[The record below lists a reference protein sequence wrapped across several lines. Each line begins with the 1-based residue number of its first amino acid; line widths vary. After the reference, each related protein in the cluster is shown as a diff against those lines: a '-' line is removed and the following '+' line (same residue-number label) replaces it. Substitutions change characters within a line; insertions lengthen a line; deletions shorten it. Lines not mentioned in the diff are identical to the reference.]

1 MASYS
6 NQENH
11 ELTRRAF
18 INKAGY
24 ATLGLGSLGVLLAAC
39 GSDAISTTVA
49 TTSTAAAR
57 QLQLRTMG
65 IGTTVLDSVL
75 TEFQTKTGIP
85 ATGTQTGFGD
95 MVPQWIQ
102 GGYRDQ
108 WDVMEAQGA
117 QIAPLVAAGTLQP
130 IKVADIT
137 HWNDLLEVFRVPG
150 AAGQDGDGHP
160 FTQIYTKAARDS
172 GRLDEVWVVPTVW
185 NGDTIGYRTDLIDEK
200 LTSYGALWD
209 PKYQGKV
216 ALFNSSLRAPME
228 VLATFVTAGE
238 YQTEGTI
245 GNPSKAD
252 VDFAID
258 FLIERKAEGQFR
270 LLWDDFGAAIELLD
284 TGEVSLMNA
293 WEPIVREVAAR
304 GKPAV
309 YATVKEGYNMW
320 FHGIVL
326 SAESQNYDAAVE
338 YANFW
343 HEGFAPAVVA
353 NQGYITP
360 TPSVA
365 QSALKGAD
373 SPIEGVNAWDYWYD
387 GKGRDRGSVND
398 IASSAAWWW
407 QFPDESE
414 YLNSRWQDFV
424 AS

>member
-1 MASYS
+1 MNQQS
-6 NQENH
+6 NQEPRGF
-11 ELTRRAF
+11 TRRRFLAGT
-18 INKAGY
+18 GY
-24 ATLGLGSLGVLLAAC
+24 AALGLGGMPALLAAC
-39 GSDAISTTVA
+39 SGD
-49 TTSTAAAR
+49 R
-57 QLQLRTMG
+57 EPDQQLELRTMG

-75 TEFQTKTGIP
+75 NQFQAETGIP
-85 ATGTQTGFGD
+85 ATGTQVGFGE

-102 GGYRDQ
+102 GGYQNQ

-130 IKVADIT
+130 IKVADIKY
-137 HWNDLLEVFRVPG
+137 WDALLEVFRVPG

-160 FTQIYTKAARDS
+160 FTQVYTQEARDS
-172 GRLDEVWVVPTVW
+172 GALDEVWVVPTVW
-185 NGDTIGYRTDLIDEK
+185 NGDSIGYRTDLIDES
-200 LTSYGALWD
+200 LDSYAALWD
-209 PKYQGKV
+209 PKYSGKV

-228 VLATFVTAGE
+228 VLATFVGTGE

-245 GNPSKAD
+245 GNPSRND

-258 FLIERKAEGQFR
+258 FLIERKRDGQFR
-270 LLWDDFGAAIELLD
+270 LLWDDFGHAIEILD

-309 YATVKEGYNMW
+309 YGTIKEGYNMW
-320 FHGIVL
+320 FHGVVL
-326 SAESQNYDAAVE
+326 SADSPNYDAAVA

-343 HEGFAPAVVA
+343 HEGFAPAEVA

-365 QSALKGAD
+365 RTALEGAN
-373 SPIEGVNAWDYWYD
+373 SPDAGVNAWDYWYN
-387 GKGRDRGSVND
+387 GGGRDRGSVDD
-398 IASSAAWWW
+398 IASKAAWWW

-414 YLNSRWQDFV
+414 YLESRWQDFV